1 MHFRQPQ
8 PRRARRPS
16 QNSDSDF
23 DQSDG
28 EDVPESVI
36 GPIEIP
42 KSPSHPSSS
51 RIGSTPGM
59 RAPTHIDF
67 TSSPHSPR
75 SLYTSGSAPQQQQ
88 RFGQQN
94 GSKWPSQ
101 LYKQWFG
108 AIAEGRSIQV
118 HSILADH
125 PEVLNMRRRE
135 PTPFHMA
142 LTHIA
147 SEWLG
152 NDTSGMDGLQVAIM
166 GYKNAYANWR
176 LGNGP
181 QTEQMAGM
189 SADQMKEHVAVR
201 EVILGALIDAI
212 SPEQLDTHFFGRQQ
226 NTTLHLAA
234 FYNDANLVERLLRQG
249 AAVDISNRMGFQPT
263 GITNDKP
270 TLQWLAMYRGQV
282 RGSRYTPAPVPPQH
296 YTPESDSALDQFH
309 SDGDGE
315 NGLRGSP
322 MPVPHSVEA
331 ELELESLEIFSD
343 EEVSESSYIKQFAD
357 SARSLQASNQQAEH
371 HSDELEQ
378 SDGDQPDNVSTV
390 SSNDRCSLGLGGSG
404 PALAKRSLEGP
415 NLRKRAL
422 ESSKRPET
430 SDSRPHSRNSSVSF
444 SSDTAQLSPMS
455 QSNTPSVMSYHTAN
469 GTFSDGPSTP
479 VTANTE
485 DGRAVDQGPSPD
497 RSIRIKVDPNS
508 IMDNEIDDIFSDDD
522 EDDGVVQHEPSYC
535 NSGAGLSDA
544 EFSRSHARPQPLQL
558 SMVSSKSSS
567 ASINMQS
574 LSNAMAKAAIA
585 AKPKSTA
592 ISAFPIMIHEPTQHV
607 VDDSGKPL
615 RSDQLK
621 PESVDKGS
629 QQARSASPFMLRDS
643 LYEMIMGRSNSRL
656 SMSSINSANSNALS
670 NTSTV
675 GASKESQQQN
685 TNAQPCSPT
694 SPTSH
699 ISPTSTSF
707 EEGNGSPSHTA
718 ISSPTDNFSF
728 NTESKAPVQ
737 VPDAVP
743 EEDESAQLPPRPTFN
758 ADDYDDSSSDDSERG
773 SHQNAGFDSG
783 SIGVAAVPRP
793 TAASLFAASQD
804 EPLTPVDEPASPVI
818 ADEPTSPEIA
828 YESASPGIAYESA
841 SPGIADEPTS
851 PVIADEPE
859 LPVLSTPDSAFRA
872 GRIGRRLGRETVEI
886 MQDDNVGSVATS
898 AKFDFIAS
906 KDMEPESPLL
916 EVGALPLDVPLTR
929 DKRDQYLQTLINRNT
944 VRSAS
949 PSKRATHSAMYQAMR
964 SASPGGSD
972 GSDDASR
979 SPSQSATFRQR
990 HASKRSEGAID
1001 FRSPSAL
1008 GSRERIWDPESMPRP
1023 SSSAAMREALSVSG
1037 ASINGRMRS
1046 NTMNTS
1052 SSSLKP
1058 TAQTRKVSPSLAT
1071 LKTRNLVSNS
1081 PAKSTEPHD
1090 ASPLGLS
1097 PTRQLKLIDSRTRA
1111 MSTPVDAQ
1119 PPSLKLPGAESD
1131 VPTLPRGG
1139 ASSARIGRV
1148 AALSQNFE
1156 RQQQKQPGWG
1166 GSRIVI
1172 PSRASAKAMAS
1183 KDSGD
1188 LGVVSAPL
1196 GNANTLFRRPV
1207 ARSSSMSSS
1216 HSAGGHGQ
1224 PTSASSGQGQRGS
1237 SKNDPDQSAQDHDE
1251 QPADEDIND
1260 GAGDSNGGA
1269 AGGAGNSGQGDG
1281 GDDSSSDGKPSPDPR
1296 AALLEPLESNDSS
1309 SSSHASSSSTGRG
1322 LAANIRGDSP
1332 TVLFGSAGSSDNVG
1346 SSIFSSTES
1355 RSSSGAEPLAMSEP
1369 SNLHAPV
1376 SARRETETERRRRF
1390 KELAKRRKSGT
1401 LEKISNS
1408 GVVKNRQ
1415 ALFVPSEPNLR
1426 MPTSSPKRSRV
1437 QFVDA
1442 QDTENTSF
1450 LGRRG
1455 AETRPPDSG
1464 PDAMPSSLSSVD
1476 VDLERLHRANVPTL
1490 HPHESP
1496 LTRESSVRGGID
1508 ADAVLERTLEQAHA
1522 EATQSVQDASNVWSH
1537 GSDKSKGGSSSNSG
1551 RSKNGGSG
1559 SGDDSLHI
1567 LSSFD
1572 TNSTPGSTPMDSA
1585 QDSMKVG
1592 LLAQYDMD
1600 QRRVDRRKQKSMR
1613 DAPPAAD
1620 TRSDVGDTQVLEFG
1634 SNSDDEENPQDA
1646 AFGTMM
1652 PSRSRYNP
1660 QALFGLS
1667 TVAEVEDESRVPSVE
1682 VSEAARSTHEM
1693 QERRTSAGSL
1703 HGLRAALGPHMAVAP
1718 IYRGLGSV
1726 SIPDANEELVSPLAA
1741 GVTQEA
1747 LDAALMGAGP
1757 ASPRA
1762 EIDDD
1767 TQSHAPSIGSHSFDP
1782 YLVFGYTSED
1792 NSTMAS
1798 RSSLE
1803 RSDIFNMGRPGS
1815 SASRVMY
1822 MHPLDTPEPE
1832 IATHAPVAS
1841 TSRVTGRRLYDSGV
1855 SASMD
1860 RPSSEYDSSS
1870 SSASYSGKG
1879 KAVQRMPE
1887 MQQIDPLDSLPHAP
1901 VPTID
1906 EIDADASSDE
1916 EPINPLLFVESQ
1928 DFEGYVPVGR
1938 QIQQE
1943 RDERRQER
1951 RRKKEAARLG
1961 ITLPEEEPEEVIS
1974 PLWFEEN
1981 PYIDPLP
1988 PKMLQLMVEKRDQLM
2003 VKKISKHRTTENP
2016 DLKRVLDASTISSRR
2031 LREELDAT
2039 MAEPV
2044 TASRGTIKQLNKRPR
2059 TSGISSMFEPPASD
2073 DERAD
2078 NEEPAPSG
2086 PRRRS
2091 KRDQRRSFLDSVEI
2105 PISELSSDTSS
2116 EDGEADDIRGP
2127 IDPMLLPLISQE
2139 FQANDERYR
2148 PPEYDPVLAAGLPRK
2163 RLVLRTQPKTFSQ
2176 RVLHEVD
2183 ELKVTVRDDV
2193 HGSVRVRSAGQFAFE
2208 PAAGTVRPA
2217 TMPQYVSALD
2227 GVPAG
2232 PFFMPPR
2239 AAAKAGYLYM
2249 RILSIE
2255 DIDDP
2260 PSSVYFVI
2268 RNGIDTL
2275 ATTPVSV
2282 GGVAGT
2288 TINQEFRILTDPDIS
2303 ITMWMR
2309 FRSDAIIYRNGRGQ
2323 LNQPGCM
2330 PPLLRKLVRRN
2341 TRSRANRWQCNSP
2354 NDSVFDF
2361 TSAQQRFDA
2370 GARRGGPVMRPGIV
2384 GRQRPQPQGA
2394 QFPERVSSAF
2404 ISQNPNQHSPD
2415 RGNTQQSQAA
2425 NDPRSLNA
2433 TQAPSSVYYEP
2444 GVDTGNPTSSHKGLA
2459 EARFKEET
2467 RGVAVV
2473 HIGEMIEE
2481 VFLRGLVD
2489 SWDVENVWENR
2500 KGARLSL
2507 QLFFI
2512 PECPLFRE
2520 DELPKTLSEC
2530 EMAME
2535 VCGFHNRTLNS
2546 GYMSQRGGDTR
2557 FWRRRYFRLIGGF
2570 LFAYHEETKEPRCF
2584 IDLNDAT
2591 RVVDLQAERTR
2602 HPEPAFGQ
2610 LDLIRTHRMRRRPTH
2625 KRNHSDYSSRDGG
2638 ASERGAMAVGHGYA
2652 SDSEPVD
2659 MVDIADPVLQQSSI
2673 RRKQTQRRSSK
2684 SASKTASN
2692 PQTDSGVFSQS
2703 SVVGQPDNGMQH
2715 SFSIEF
2721 GSGGLVEFY
2730 TETEEEKRVWV
2741 EIVKRVV
2748 GNIPKIPSWL
2758 IKLLHADVSERIESA
2773 APGASDSSLGNVS
2786 VPSSKFQEMTHPHP
2800 HMQ

>member
-1 MHFRQPQ
+1 
-8 PRRARRPS
+8 
-16 QNSDSDF
+16 
-23 DQSDG
+23 
-28 EDVPESVI
+28 
-36 GPIEIP
+36 
-42 KSPSHPSSS
+42 
-51 RIGSTPGM
+51 
-59 RAPTHIDF
+59 
-67 TSSPHSPR
+67 
-75 SLYTSGSAPQQQQ
+75 
-88 RFGQQN
+88 
-94 GSKWPSQ
+94 
-101 LYKQWFG
+101 
-108 AIAEGRSIQV
+108 
-118 HSILADH
+118 
-125 PEVLNMRRRE
+125 
-135 PTPFHMA
+135 
-142 LTHIA
+142 
-147 SEWLG
+147 
-152 NDTSGMDGLQVAIM
+152 
-166 GYKNAYANWR
+166 
-176 LGNGP
+176 
-181 QTEQMAGM
+181 
-189 SADQMKEHVAVR
+189 
-201 EVILGALIDAI
+201 
-212 SPEQLDTHFFGRQQ
+212 
-226 NTTLHLAA
+226 
-234 FYNDANLVERLLRQG
+234 
-249 AAVDISNRMGFQPT
+249 
-263 GITNDKP
+263 
-270 TLQWLAMYRGQV
+270 
-282 RGSRYTPAPVPPQH
+282 
-296 YTPESDSALDQFH
+296 
-309 SDGDGE
+309 
-315 NGLRGSP
+315 
-322 MPVPHSVEA
+322 
-331 ELELESLEIFSD
+331 
-343 EEVSESSYIKQFAD
+343 
-357 SARSLQASNQQAEH
+357 
-371 HSDELEQ
+371 
-378 SDGDQPDNVSTV
+378 
-390 SSNDRCSLGLGGSG
+390 
-404 PALAKRSLEGP
+404 
-415 NLRKRAL
+415 
-422 ESSKRPET
+422 
-430 SDSRPHSRNSSVSF
+430 
-444 SSDTAQLSPMS
+444 
-455 QSNTPSVMSYHTAN
+455 
-469 GTFSDGPSTP
+469 
-479 VTANTE
+479 
-485 DGRAVDQGPSPD
+485 
-497 RSIRIKVDPNS
+497 
-508 IMDNEIDDIFSDDD
+508 
-522 EDDGVVQHEPSYC
+522 
-535 NSGAGLSDA
+535 
-544 EFSRSHARPQPLQL
+544 
-558 SMVSSKSSS
+558 
-567 ASINMQS
+567 
-574 LSNAMAKAAIA
+574 
-585 AKPKSTA
+585 
-592 ISAFPIMIHEPTQHV
+592 
-607 VDDSGKPL
+607 
-615 RSDQLK
+615 
-621 PESVDKGS
+621 
-629 QQARSASPFMLRDS
+629 
-643 LYEMIMGRSNSRL
+643 
-656 SMSSINSANSNALS
+656 
-670 NTSTV
+670 
-675 GASKESQQQN
+675 
-685 TNAQPCSPT
+685 
-694 SPTSH
+694 
-699 ISPTSTSF
+699 
-707 EEGNGSPSHTA
+707 
-718 ISSPTDNFSF
+718 
-728 NTESKAPVQ
+728 
-737 VPDAVP
+737 
-743 EEDESAQLPPRPTFN
+743 
-758 ADDYDDSSSDDSERG
+758 
-773 SHQNAGFDSG
+773 
-783 SIGVAAVPRP
+783 
-793 TAASLFAASQD
+793 
-804 EPLTPVDEPASPVI
+804 
-818 ADEPTSPEIA
+818 
-828 YESASPGIAYESA
+828 
-841 SPGIADEPTS
+841 
-851 PVIADEPE
+851 
-859 LPVLSTPDSAFRA
+859 
-872 GRIGRRLGRETVEI
+872 
-886 MQDDNVGSVATS
+886 
-898 AKFDFIAS
+898 
-906 KDMEPESPLL
+906 
-916 EVGALPLDVPLTR
+916 
-929 DKRDQYLQTLINRNT
+929 
-944 VRSAS
+944 
-949 PSKRATHSAMYQAMR
+949 
-964 SASPGGSD
+964 
-972 GSDDASR
+972 
-979 SPSQSATFRQR
+979 
-990 HASKRSEGAID
+990 
-1001 FRSPSAL
+1001 
-1008 GSRERIWDPESMPRP
+1008 
-1023 SSSAAMREALSVSG
+1023 
-1037 ASINGRMRS
+1037 
-1046 NTMNTS
+1046 
-1052 SSSLKP
+1052 
-1058 TAQTRKVSPSLAT
+1058 
-1071 LKTRNLVSNS
+1071 
-1081 PAKSTEPHD
+1081 
-1090 ASPLGLS
+1090 
-1097 PTRQLKLIDSRTRA
+1097 
-1111 MSTPVDAQ
+1111 
-1119 PPSLKLPGAESD
+1119 
-1131 VPTLPRGG
+1131 
-1139 ASSARIGRV
+1139 
-1148 AALSQNFE
+1148 
-1156 RQQQKQPGWG
+1156 
-1166 GSRIVI
+1166 
-1172 PSRASAKAMAS
+1172 
-1183 KDSGD
+1183 
-1188 LGVVSAPL
+1188 
-1196 GNANTLFRRPV
+1196 
-1207 ARSSSMSSS
+1207 MSSS

-1224 PTSASSGQGQRGS
+1224 PISASSTQGQQGS
-1237 SKNDPDQSAQDHDE
+1237 TKDEPSQSAQDNEE
-1251 QPADEDIND
+1251 QPADDDIND

-1269 AGGAGNSGQGDG
+1269 TGGAGNSGQGDG
-1281 GDDSSSDGKPSPDPR
+1281 GDDSSSNGKPSPDPR
-1296 AALLEPLESNDSS
+1296 AALLEPLDSHDSS

-1322 LAANIRGDSP
+1322 LAANIRNDSP
-1332 TVLFGSAGSSDNVG
+1332 TVLFGSAGSSDNIG

-1355 RSSSGAEPLAMSEP
+1355 RSSSGVEALAMSEP

-1376 SARRETETERRRRF
+1376 SARRETEAERRRRF

-1415 ALFVPSEPNLR
+1415 ALFVPSEPNMR
-1426 MPTSSPKRSRV
+1426 MPTSSPKHSRV

-1522 EATQSVQDASNVWSH
+1522 EAAQSVQDASKVWSH
-1537 GSDKSKGGSSSNSG
+1537 GSDKSKGGSGSNSG

-1572 TNSTPGSTPMDSA
+1572 TNSTPGSTPLDSA

-1592 LLAQYDMD
+1592 LLAQYDLD
-1600 QRRVDRRKQKSMR
+1600 QRRVDRRKQKSKR
-1613 DAPPAAD
+1613 EAPPAAD
-1620 TRSDVGDTQVLEFG
+1620 TRSDVGDAQVLEFG
-1634 SNSDDEENPQDA
+1634 SNSDDDEHPHDA

-1660 QALFGLS
+1660 QSLFGLS
-1667 TVAEVEDESRVPSVE
+1667 TVAEVEDESRAPSVV

-1693 QERRTSAGSL
+1693 QERRASGGNL
-1703 HGLRAALGPHMAVAP
+1703 QGLRAALGPHMVVAP

-1726 SIPDANEELVSPLAA
+1726 SIPEANEELVSPLAA

-1757 ASPRA
+1757 ASPLA

-1832 IATHAPVAS
+1832 TTTHAPVAS

-1860 RPSSEYDSSS
+1860 QPSSEYDSSS

-1901 VPTID
+1901 GPTID

-1928 DFEGYVPVGR
+1928 DFEGYVPIGR

-1981 PYIDPLP
+1981 PYVDTLP
-1988 PKMLQLMVEKRDQLM
+1988 PKLLQLMVNKRDQLM

-2039 MAEPV
+2039 MGESV

-2059 TSGISSMFEPPASD
+2059 TSGISNMFEPPASD
-2073 DERAD
+2073 DDRAD
-2078 NEEPAPSG
+2078 NEEPVSSG
-2086 PRRRS
+2086 ARRRS

-2105 PISELSSDTSS
+2105 PVSELSSDTSS
-2116 EDGEADDIRGP
+2116 EEDAESIRGP
-2127 IDPMLLPLISQE
+2127 VDPMLLPLISQE

-2148 PPEYDPVLAAGLPRK
+2148 PPEYDPALVSGTPRK

-2208 PAAGTVRPA
+2208 PAVGTVRPA

-2282 GGVAGT
+2282 GGIAGT

-2361 TSAQQRFDA
+2361 ASAQQRFDA

-2384 GRQRPQPQGA
+2384 GRPRQQPQGA
-2394 QFPERVSSAF
+2394 QFPERVSSALM
-2404 ISQNPNQHSPD
+2404 SQNANQHSPD

-2591 RVVDLQAERTR
+2591 RVVDLQAERSR
-2602 HPEPAFGQ
+2602 HPEPVFGQ

-2652 SDSEPVD
+2652 SDSEPAD

-2684 SASKTASN
+2684 TASN
-2692 PQTDSGVFSQS
+2692 HQTDSGVFSQS

-2773 APGASDSSLGNVS
+2773 EPGASDSSLGNVS
-2786 VPSSKFQEMTHPHP
+2786 VPSSKFQEMAHPHP
-2800 HMQ
+2800 HMQP